1 MANLPEHIYAEA
13 SFNPEGGTVTQQG
26 KIVYQ
31 DGKRISDY
39 TGSSAEANSLMA
51 SYNSQLQESQSMRMT
66 EEMMAMGTEQ
76 AKELAQLNFDLTE
89 KQTEAN
95 IKRFPQ
101 TTSLAT
107 SEAGKTATSLNSLME
122 DAFYGA
128 LDKLMPSWREDIVG
142 AAGTAQ
148 ADSVAM
154 TEAFKKNVLPGAM
167 AAADEMSMQALSNVN
182 AQLRGEISD
191 STAAQLKGR
200 AAEISQQI
208 GIRGQAS
215 QFLTARDLG
224 RTSEDIQQQG
234 LTNAPAALALGSDAY
249 SRFTQTLQNPVTTG
263 LNATN
268 LLKAYMAPQTDIQS
282 LYGTNAAVL
291 AQSSIVPAGTA
302 MQINAGTIQA
312 ATALTAN
319 AYMGALEYNSQQTWN
334 TQNLL
339 MQQAALKQQ
348 ESASK
353 MTMWSGL
360 AGDALSA
367 GATAYARK

>member
-1 MANLPEHIYAEA
+1 
-13 SFNPEGGTVTQQG
+13 
-26 KIVYQ
+26 
-31 DGKRISDY
+31 
-39 TGSSAEANSLMA
+39 
-51 SYNSQLQESQSMRMT
+51 
-66 EEMMAMGTEQ
+66 
-76 AKELAQLNFDLTE
+76 
-89 KQTEAN
+89 
-95 IKRFPQ
+95 
-101 TTSLAT
+101 
-107 SEAGKTATSLNSLME
+107 
-122 DAFYGA
+122 
-128 LDKLMPSWREDIVG
+128 
-142 AAGTAQ
+142 
-148 ADSVAM
+148 
-154 TEAFKKNVLPGAM
+154 
-167 AAADEMSMQALSNVN
+167 MSMQALSNVN